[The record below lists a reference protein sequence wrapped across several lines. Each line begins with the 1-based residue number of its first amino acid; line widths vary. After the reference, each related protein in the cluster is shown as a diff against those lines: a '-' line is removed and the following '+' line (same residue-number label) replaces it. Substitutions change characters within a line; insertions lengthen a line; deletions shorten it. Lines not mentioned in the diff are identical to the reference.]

1 MFKLVHMKDEKYVK
15 VKYDKIGTDYNLT
28 RKADTYL
35 TKQLLYHL
43 KPIKD
48 GKYLDIGCGTGN
60 YTNELQKKG
69 FQFIGIDPSREMLE
83 KAKLKS
89 NEIDWRI
96 GSVENI
102 GLPQNIVDGIIGSL
116 TIHHWTNLKIGFSE
130 LNRVL
135 KPNGRI
141 VIFTATPEQMK
152 GYWLNHYFP
161 KMLTDSIIQM
171 QTFENVKTAMEESG
185 FELLQTKKYFI
196 KPDLEDKFLYCGKQN
211 PELYFDD
218 QIRHGI
224 SSFSS
229 LSNRTEVKQG
239 LSKLR
244 KDIVNGKIN
253 EIIKSYENDFGDYL
267 YIIGKKQAGNNLI
280 IKNET

>member
-280 IKNET
+280 IKNE